1 VKHFKI
7 YPDQTTIYF
16 STCTII
22 QWLCIFKEE
31 KYFQIVINS
40 LKYCVEN
47 KGLFLIGYVIMLNH
61 LHLLTSNKENTN
73 LSNIMRDFKHFT
85 SSKIAEQL
93 EEDHERLFLY
103 VFKKAAEGRKKKQN
117 YKIWQDEFHPEA
129 VYSEKWFLQKL
140 QYIHNNPVRKGFV
153 TKPEDWKYSS
163 ARNWLLD
170 DHSVMRIDKDILFS

>member
-1 VKHFKI
+1 
-7 YPDQTTIYF
+7 
-16 STCTII
+16 
-22 QWLCIFKEE
+22 
-31 KYFQIVINS
+31 
-40 LKYCVEN
+40 
-47 KGLFLIGYVIMLNH
+47 
-61 LHLLTSNKENTN
+61 
-73 LSNIMRDFKHFT
+73 MRDFKHFT

-93 EEDHERLFLY
+93 EKDNERLFLY
-103 VFKKAAEGRKKKQN
+103 VFKKAAQGRKKKQN

-163 ARNWLLD
+163 ARNWILD